1 MAAGCSVGPLCFT
14 AISLTWRTGMKNII
28 KIMVG
33 LDLSSYSK
41 DTLSYAATLA
51 GKLQAELVIVN
62 VINKRDM
69 DTILKVAEG
78 QFDRNIEK
86 YVEKSVDDYAK
97 RMKEERT
104 REIEKLIDEI
114 GCADLTIKKV
124 FRIGVPFQELIS
136 AIEDEGADLMVM
148 GQKGRSDLA
157 GVLFGSNAEKVFR
170 RCPIPLLSV
179 RMKNQ

>member
-1 MAAGCSVGPLCFT
+1 ML
-14 AISLTWRTGMKNII
+14 NIH

-33 LDLSSYSK
+33 CDFSKYSR
-41 DTLSYAATLA
+41 DTVAYAATLA
-51 GKLQAELVIVN
+51 KKLQAELIIIN
-62 VINKRDM
+62 VINKRDI

-86 YVEKSVDDYAK
+86 YIEKSAEEYVK
-97 RMKEERT
+97 RVKQDRT
-104 REIEKLIDEI
+104 KQLEKILDEI
-114 GCADLTIKKV
+114 GCADLTIHKV

-136 AIEDEGADLMVM
+136 AIEDESADLMVM

-179 RMKNQ
+179 RSKNKS

>member
-1 MAAGCSVGPLCFT
+1 
-14 AISLTWRTGMKNII
+14 MKNIN

-33 LDLSSYSK
+33 IDLSAYSK
-41 DTLSYAATLA
+41 DTLAYAATLA
-51 GKLQAELVIVN
+51 ERLEAELVIVN

-78 QFDRNIEK
+78 QFDRKIEK
-86 YVEKSVDDYAK
+86 YVEKSVNEYAK
-97 RMKEERT
+97 RVREERT

-114 GCADLTIKKV
+114 ECADVTIKKV
-124 FRIGVPFQELIS
+124 FRIGVPFQELIG
-136 AIEDEGADLMVM
+136 AIKDEGADLMVM

-170 RCPIPLLSV
+170 RCPVSLLSV
-179 RMKNQ
+179 RPEKS

>member
-1 MAAGCSVGPLCFT
+1 MKGIHKILAGCDFS
-14 AISLTWRTGMKNII
+14 K
-28 KIMVG
+28 
-33 LDLSSYSK
+33 YSK
-41 DTLSYAATLA
+41 NTLGYAATLA
-51 GKLQAELVIVN
+51 AKFQAELIIVN
-62 VINKRDM
+62 VINKREI

-78 QFDRNIEK
+78 QFDRNVEQYIEK
-86 YVEKSVDDYAK
+86 SAKDYAK
-97 RMKEERT
+97 RVQEDRT
-104 REIEKLIDEI
+104 RQMEKLIDEI
-114 GCADLTIKKV
+114 GCGNLKIHKI

>member
-1 MAAGCSVGPLCFT
+1 
-14 AISLTWRTGMKNII
+14 MKNIK

-33 LDLSSYSK
+33 VDFSSYSK
-41 DTLSYAATLA
+41 DTLAYAAILA
-51 GKLQAELVIVN
+51 EKYQAVLIVVN

-86 YVEKSVDDYAK
+86 YVEKAAEEYIK
-97 RMKEERT
+97 RVKVERT
-104 REIEKLIDEI
+104 RQMGELIDEV
-114 GCADLTIKKV
+114 GCSGVTTHKV
-124 FRIGVPFQELIS
+124 FRVGVPFQELIS
-136 AIEDEGADLMVM
+136 AIEEEGPDLMVM
-148 GQKGRSDLA
+148 GPKGRSDLA

-179 RMKNQ
+179 RSQKQ

>member
-1 MAAGCSVGPLCFT
+1 
-14 AISLTWRTGMKNII
+14 MKNINR
-28 KIMVG
+28 IMVG
-33 LDLSSYSK
+33 VDLSSYSK
-41 DTLSYAATLA
+41 HTLAYAATLA
-51 GKLQAELVIVN
+51 EKLQAELVIVN

-86 YVEKSVDDYAK
+86 YVEKTVDEYAK
-97 RMKEERT
+97 RVKEERT

-114 GCADLTIKKV
+114 GCANLTIKKI
-124 FRIGVPFQELIS
+124 FRVGVPFQELIG

-170 RCPIPLLSV
+170 RCPITLLSV
-179 RMKNQ
+179 RSGKP

>member
-1 MAAGCSVGPLCFT
+1 
-14 AISLTWRTGMKNII
+14 MKNII

-86 YVEKSVDDYAK
+86 YVEKSVDDYTK
-97 RMKEERT
+97 RVKEERT
-104 REIEKLIDEI
+104 REIEKLIAEI
-114 GCADLTIKKV
+114 GCAELTIK
-124 FRIGVPFQELIS
+124 
-136 AIEDEGADLMVM
+136 
-148 GQKGRSDLA
+148 
-157 GVLFGSNAEKVFR
+157 
-170 RCPIPLLSV
+170 
-179 RMKNQ
+179 